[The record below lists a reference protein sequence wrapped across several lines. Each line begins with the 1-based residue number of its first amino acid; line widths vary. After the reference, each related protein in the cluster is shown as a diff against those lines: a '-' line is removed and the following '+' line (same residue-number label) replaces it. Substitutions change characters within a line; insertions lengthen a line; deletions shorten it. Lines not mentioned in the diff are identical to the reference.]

1 MVTKPTDN
9 NAPVVSPYE
18 VVPGAT
24 DGNDRLQGNDGSN
37 LLDGGLGNDILIGGG
52 GKDLFVFKPGY
63 GQDTVLDFQA
73 KNDSGAVDVIG
84 QYGCI
89 APTFYLGRTQQEAGD

>member
-24 DGNDRLQGNDGSN
+24 DGNDTLQGNDGSN

-52 GKDLFVFKPGY
+52 GKDLFVF
-63 GQDTVLDFQA
+63 
-73 KNDSGAVDVIG
+73 
-84 QYGCI
+84 
-89 APTFYLGRTQQEAGD
+89 

>member
-52 GKDLFVFKPGY
+52 GTIAATEGKDVELPAG
-63 GQDTVLDFQA
+63 TVLRVRV
-73 KNDSGAVDVIG
+73 DS
-84 QYGCI
+84 
-89 APTFYLGRTQQEAGD
+89 PLNLSR